1 MLHVFDTSL
10 WSDTSWVK
18 QVAPLH
24 EQLEESLVHR
34 HPLTT
39 WSPAHAERSLNMA
52 PQAIDSDR
60 NANPFL
66 FASIDEPAC
75 HCSMMPARVLYSQ
88 RLPCIVFAW
97 NIVLEFIHRSDHLT
111 WGLRQRS
118 IRSERRQIE
127 RSRFHLQPGIFFRF
141 LLYLG
146 KDCVPLIRFSSG

>member
-24 EQLEESLVHR
+24 EQLEKSLVNR

-60 NANPFL
+60 NANPSL

-75 HCSMMPARVLYSQ
+75 HCSMNSP
-88 RLPCIVFAW
+88 
-97 NIVLEFIHRSDHLT
+97 
-111 WGLRQRS
+111 QRS
-118 IRSERRQIE
+118 
-127 RSRFHLQPGIFFRF
+127 LDMGIASA
-141 LLYLG
+141 LYT
-146 KDCVPLIRFSSG
+146 KRA